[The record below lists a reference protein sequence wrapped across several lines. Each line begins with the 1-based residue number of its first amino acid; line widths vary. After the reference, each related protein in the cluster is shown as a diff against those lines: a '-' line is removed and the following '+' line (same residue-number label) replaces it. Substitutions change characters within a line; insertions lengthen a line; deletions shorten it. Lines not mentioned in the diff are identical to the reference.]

1 AAPDVGLRDLLD
13 VYRALDARVDAD
25 RLERVLERDRVHHRA
40 EHADVV
46 GGGGVHVAAVLGTA
60 PEVPATDDQCQLD
73 AAGLRRRDLAGE
85 GRRRRGGDAEP
96 ALAREELARQLEQ
109 RAAQGVT

>member
-1 AAPDVGLRDLLD
+1 LPSYVGLDLEGAQRGGGVGGEERVAGAGREDHDPALLQVAQGAAPDVGLRDLLD

-60 PEVPATDDQCQLD
+60 PEVPATD
-73 AAGLRRRDLAGE
+73 
-85 GRRRRGGDAEP
+85 
-96 ALAREELARQLEQ
+96 
-109 RAAQGVT
+109 